1 MRLSSRVSNRAMMAF
16 LLVICACGGE
26 ADSVGLDTG
35 AGPDSGPVA
44 CEPAPE
50 PAFFRPL
57 PPREGTPA
65 VTTGAV
71 PHFQL
76 NPESTPE
83 LIAQLFDEVFSVGIF
98 EDRASIL
105 SQGGT
110 RAIWLRE
117 GIEIT
122 RPECV
127 ISGREVAHIHLDG
140 SLHAVLPHGRIP
152 DAEAAGW
159 VELHPYAGVRPGFEA
174 FVMVFAPRSLDDV
187 AVIVELVFESAN
199 FVSG

>member
-1 MRLSSRVSNRAMMAF
+1 MRLSSRVSNRAMTAL

-26 ADSVGLDTG
+26 ADPVGLDAG
-35 AGPDSGPVA
+35 SGPDSGPVT

-57 PPREGTPA
+57 PPREGTPG
-65 VTTGAV
+65 VTTGDV

-83 LIAQLFDEVFSVGIF
+83 LIAQLFDEIFSVSFF
-98 EDRASIL
+98 ENRASTL
-105 SQGGT
+105 SIDA
-110 RAIWLRE
+110 RAIWVTE

-140 SLHAVLPHGRIP
+140 SLHAVLPHERIP

-159 VELHPYAGVRPGFEA
+159 VELHPWAGVNPGFEA
-174 FVMVFAPRSLDDV
+174 FVMVFAPRSSDDV
-187 AVIVELVFESAN
+187 AVIVELVFESLN
-199 FVSG
+199 FVTG